1 MNKKVIRLS
10 VEGNDLKI
18 ERLVDIKIFNPY
30 KNEETDTDRFRGYG
44 FGSFLLFIKP
54 EEIEYDELVLDFLS
68 SCVNRKYSSMG
79 DLFGFEYKVSGA
91 SIKKEFQSP
100 YIVYGSLDK
109 NLIVSQED
117 CSVDLDIFN
126 KLKENL
132 NRR

>member
-1 MNKKVIRLS
+1 MSQKVIRLS

-30 KNEETDTDRFRGYG
+30 KNEETDADRFRGYG

-79 DLFGFEYKVSGA
+79 DLFGFEYKVSGE

-100 YIVYGSLDK
+100 YVVYGSLDK
-109 NLIVSQED
+109 NLMVPQED
-117 CSVDLDIFN
+117 CSIDLDIFN
-126 KLKENL
+126 KIKENL

>member
-1 MNKKVIRLS
+1 MSEKVLKLS
-10 VEGNDLKI
+10 IEKNELKI

-30 KNEETDTDRFRGYG
+30 KNEETDEDRFRGYG

-100 YIVYGSLDK
+100 YIVYGTLDAK
-109 NLIVSQED
+109 LSVPQED
-117 CSVDLDIFN
+117 CSIDEEIFN
-126 KLKENL
+126 ELKNEL
-132 NRR
+132 RR

>member
-1 MNKKVIRLS
+1 MSEKVLKLS
-10 VEGNDLKI
+10 IEKNELKI

-30 KNEETDTDRFRGYG
+30 KNEETDEDRFRGYG

-68 SCVNRKYSSMG
+68 SCVNKKYSSMG

-100 YIVYGSLDK
+100 YIVYGSLSET
-109 NLIVSQED
+109 LSVPQED
-117 CSVDLDIFN
+117 CSIDEELFN
-126 KLKENL
+126 ELKNEL
-132 NRR
+132 RR